1 MKRLIV
7 LQILFLWVTALMAQY
22 PRHGGKSSMYASMMS
37 QLEPG
42 KGVVMGLVIDQ
53 QQKPVSYSTVTLR
66 RMSDS
71 SIVAGQLTDTSGR
84 FVLMNIPY
92 GKYMLIV
99 KFVGFKKKIITGIAV
114 SPKKRFVRVGKIEL
128 SQQMHQIDQVVVT
141 ASARDVEYRVDKKVI
156 HVSQDLANSSGNAV
170 DVLQN
175 IPSVQVDIQGN
186 VTLRGSSN
194 FTVFINGK
202 PSVLD
207 GNEALQQIPASE
219 IDRIEIITN
228 PSAKYDPDGVAGII
242 NIITKQQRKKG
253 YNGLLSLSYDNYDA
267 LGVNAL
273 LNLRKNKFNFFV
285 SFDYHQRKRPADLK
299 SLREIT
305 TDTTL
310 YRYNT
315 DGYMEFGFGGWKA
328 KTGFNYY
335 INDKNTLTV
344 YGVLGNRSFG
354 MHSGTQISEMF
365 YRNDALVFANYYQ
378 QFGYSSADGL
388 LYQGNIDFE
397 HKFNDKGHKLRA
409 YIDVSN
415 WMPQRIN
422 GTLVDTT
429 DAHWNVLSDASY
441 GQESRE
447 MRSGLKGR
455 LQVDYELPLQQGRK
469 LEAGYVGRYLKM
481 ESDYKLF
488 DRYGDADWTELTD
501 FSNDLVM
508 IRDIQAI
515 YFTYTGKL
523 AKLFDYQLGL
533 RTEYTYRLVSQKAT
547 AQDFTINRFDFFPT
561 AHISRR
567 FGDNFQLQ
575 LGYSRRVRRP
585 RGWFLNPFPTYIDQ
599 YTVQQ
604 GNPELLPAF
613 SDSYELSLVKYFK
626 KSFLSVDAFWRQ
638 TKNDFQ
644 RIQTVG
650 DNNTII
656 NTWINAG
663 KNMSGGAEISANLSL
678 MRFIML
684 NASSSVYYY
693 RIIGT
698 VDNQSVDNSTVTW
711 NSRLMTMVMLPTG
724 TRLQLTGFYRAPTV
738 TLQGRSEAFIMTS
751 VALRQD
757 FFKRK
762 VSLTLSVRDPFK
774 WMRFA
779 SVVET
784 PDLYS
789 ENVYIMRSPN
799 ISATLQIRL
808 NDYKPQR
815 NRRSNGDDVSEF
827 EGEGLY

>member
-1 MKRLIV
+1 MKKLFSLSIILLWITV
-7 LQILFLWVTALMAQY
+7 LVAQN

-42 KGVVMGLVIDQ
+42 KGAVMGLVIDQ

-71 SIVAGQLTDTSGR
+71 AIVAGQLTDTSGR
-84 FVLMNIPY
+84 FVLMNVPY

-99 KFVGFKKKIITGIAV
+99 KFVGFKKKIITGIEV
-114 SPKKRFVRVGKIEL
+114 SPKNRFVRVGKIEL
-128 SQQMHQIDQVVVT
+128 SEQVHQIDQVVVT
-141 ASARDVEYRVDKKVI
+141 ATARDVEYRVDKKVI
-156 HVSQDLANSSGNAV
+156 NVSQDLANSSGNAV

-175 IPSVQVDIQGN
+175 VPSVQVDIQGN
-186 VTLRGSSN
+186 VTLRGSGN
-194 FTVFINGK
+194 FTVFIDGK

-207 GNEALQQIPASE
+207 GNEALQQMPASE
-219 IDRIEIITN
+219 IERIEIITN

-253 YNGLLSLSYDNYDA
+253 YNGLFSVSYDNYGA
-267 LGVNAL
+267 LGINAL
-273 LNLRKNKFNFFV
+273 INMRKNKFNFFA
-285 SFDYHQRKRPADLK
+285 SFDYQEKKRPADLI

-305 TDTTL
+305 TDSTL

-315 DGYMEFGFGGWKA
+315 DGYMEFVRGGWKV

-344 YGVLGNRSFG
+344 YGVLGKRNFG
-354 MHSGTQISEMF
+354 MISGTQISEML

-378 QFGYSSADGL
+378 QSGYSSAAGF

-397 HKFNDKGHKLRA
+397 HKFNDNGHKIRA

-415 WMPQRIN
+415 WMPERIN

-429 DAHWNVLSDASY
+429 DAYWNILSDASY

-447 MRSGLKGR
+447 LRSGFKGR
-455 LQVDYELPLQQGRK
+455 MQVDYELPLPQGRK
-469 LEAGYVGRYLKM
+469 LEAGYVGRYFRM

-488 DRYGDADWTELTD
+488 DRYGNADWTELTD

-508 IRDIQAI
+508 ARNIQAL
-515 YFTYTGKL
+515 YFTYNGKL
-523 AKLFDYQLGL
+523 AQLFDYQLGL
-533 RTEYTYRLVSQKAT
+533 RTEYTHRIVSQKT
-547 AQDFTINRFDFFPT
+547 TEQDFTIKRIDFFPT

-575 LGYSRRVRRP
+575 LGYSRRVKRP

-599 YTVQQ
+599 YTIQQ
-604 GNPELLPAF
+604 GNPNLLPAF

-626 KSFLSVDAFWRQ
+626 KSFLSMDAFWRQ

-656 NTWINAG
+656 NTWANAG
-663 KNMSGGAEISANLSL
+663 KDMSGGVELSANLSL
-678 MRFIML
+678 MRFIMF

-698 VDNQSVDNSTVTW
+698 VDNQSVDNSTITW
-711 NSRLMTMVMLPTG
+711 NSRLMTMVMFPTG
-724 TRLQLTGFYRAPTV
+724 TRLQITGFYRAPTV

-751 VALRQD
+751 LALRQD

-762 VSLTLSVRDPFK
+762 ASLTLSVRDPFK
-774 WMRFA
+774 LMRFA

-784 PDLYS
+784 PELYS
-789 ENVYIMRSPN
+789 ENLYIMRSPN

-815 NRRSNGDDVSEF
+815 NRGSNGDDVSEF